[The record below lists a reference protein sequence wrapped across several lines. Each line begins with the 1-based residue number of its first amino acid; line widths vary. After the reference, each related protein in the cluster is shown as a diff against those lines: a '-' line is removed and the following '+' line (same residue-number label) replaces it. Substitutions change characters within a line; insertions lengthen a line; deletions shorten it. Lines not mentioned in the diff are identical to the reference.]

1 MIAYPIIFSAPMVRA
16 LLDGRKTQTRRV
28 AEVFVPA
35 KNPPLGQDKAGHF
48 KPTVWQKRH
57 DKWQAGERPWLYVR
71 ETWAGEA
78 SYDDVPPRDIPD
90 DACCIC
96 YDADGAW
103 SDWDE
108 MTHAGR
114 WRPSIHMPKWASR
127 LSLRVT
133 DMRRQRLQD
142 ISEEDAVAEGIHL
155 TDHKAYLPPHEQMW
169 AYDGDVY
176 FDRPATAFNHLWR
189 EIHGHDSW
197 TANPEVIALT
207 FEVHAQNIERIA

>member
-1 MIAYPIIFSAPMVRA
+1 MIAYPIIFSANMVRA
-16 LLDGRKTQTRRV
+16 LLDGRKTQTRRL
-28 AEVFVPA
+28 AEKQVVTYPGCPA
-35 KNPPLGQDKAGHF
+35 SWGLGEHCGDGYTYI
-48 KPTVWQKRH
+48 PTVWQKRY

-78 SYDDVPPRDIPD
+78 YYDDMPPRDIPD

-114 WRPSIHMPKWASR
+114 WRPSIYMPKWASR

-133 DMRRQRLQD
+133 DMRMERLAE
-142 ISEEDAVAEGIHL
+142 ISEEDAIAEGSREPSLVPIIGACWSERDAFAKL
-155 TDHKAYLPPHEQMW
+155 W
-169 AYDGDVY
+169 AS
-176 FDRPATAFNHLWR
+176 L
-189 EIHGHDSW
+189 HGPGAW
-197 TANPEVIALT
+197 NENPEVVRIE